1 MAGRSLEGKVVLIT
15 GAGRGF
21 GLAIAERFADEG
33 ADLVLNY
40 RASREGCDQA
50 AERARAAG
58 RRAIVVPGDV
68 AEEATNARLVE
79 AAIREFG
86 RIDVL
91 VPNAGVMEV
100 ADFAESTPESWKY
113 QIDVNIYGPLM
124 LVHRALPHMIE
135 RRTGRIINL
144 SSQLAINGAAEIAVY
159 SGTKG
164 FIRIWTQ
171 ALAKEVGQHGINVNA
186 IGPGGIPTDM
196 SVHFSGTEEQR
207 RASAARMPLR
217 RHGFPSDVAACAV
230 FLASD
235 DSNFI
240 TGQTI
245 IVNGG
250 SIM

>member
-1 MAGRSLEGKVVLIT
+1 MAERSLKGKVALIT

-40 RASREGCDQA
+40 RASRAGCEQA
-50 AERARAAG
+50 ADRARAAG
-58 RRAIVVPGDV
+58 HRAIVVPGDV
-68 AEEATNARLVE
+68 AEEETNARLIDQ
-79 AAIREFG
+79 AIKEFG

-91 VPNAGVMEV
+91 VTNAGVMEV
-100 ADFAESTPESWKY
+100 ADFAASTRESWQY
-113 QIDVNIYGPLM
+113 QIDVNIYGPLT
-124 LVHRALPHMIE
+124 LVRLALPHMIE
-135 RRTGRIINL
+135 RRSGRIINL

-171 ALAKEVGQHGINVNA
+171 ALAKEVGQFGINVNA

-196 SVHFSGTEEQR
+196 SVHFTGTEEQR
-207 RASAARMPLR
+207 QRSEARLPLR
-217 RHGFPSDVAACAV
+217 RLGFPSDVASCAL
-230 FLASD
+230 FLATD
-235 DSNFI
+235 ESNFI